1 MADVQTLKT
10 GIRTIAVS
18 KDYGFQLNGVTRKL
32 KGVCLHHDLGPLGA
46 AENKAALIRQI
57 KMMKQMGCDAIRTAH
72 NMPSTM
78 QMEICDSL
86 GMMVMAESFDMWIY
100 PKCKNG
106 YAKFFKEWS
115 DKDITN
121 LVKHHRNHPCIVMW
135 SIGNGGFS
143 LRKIDSAIQM
153 LEYSRSW
160 LQTDP
165 FKDVLVDWEDLFWA
179 YCGMKKNLSFKIP
192 PKSIAL
198 KFSVQDNVSHA
209 YEKMPAEMP
218 FGCHGW
224 YKDNFDFWKQRIQA
238 CGYDLSQY
246 KSTSNGHSMRSM
258 FTKQLWRLRKYI
270 NVPILYY
277 YLRTNRHEKALHLM
291 LTWLEK
297 YDAKSL
303 VWRNTAEFFICI
315 WRICRAGWME
325 EKKFIYLLME
335 KTVKEILCRVINTGV
350 YGVWKIQMLMVLCKH
365 FDSIDRDARYGLQN
379 CLENIANSRWQE
391 FVIDDDIS
399 YYLYNIENDILPD
412 KNLQKLL
419 SVYYDGKISEQELL
433 NHIETKT
440 VKPSKIYNMLNDL
453 M

>member
-1 MADVQTLKT
+1 MQKEEIVIVVPIYKKQLSDLEKISLTQLQRVLGDYPRVFQAPESLEF
-10 GIRTIAVS
+10 
-18 KDYGFQLNGVTRKL
+18 DYGCLGEGFSVERFPDEYFTGVYSYSHLMLEADFYRRFDKYKYMLIYQL
-32 KGVCLHHDLGPLGA
+32 
-46 AENKAALIRQI
+46 
-57 KMMKQMGCDAIRTAH
+57 DAF
-72 NMPSTM
+72 
-78 QMEICDSL
+78 
-86 GMMVMAESFDMWIY
+86 VF
-100 PKCKNG
+100 
-106 YAKFFKEWS
+106 S
-115 DKDITN
+115 DKLLEFCEMGYDYIGAPVYPLTPHWHAIGTC
-121 LVKHHRNHPCIVMW
+121 V
-135 SIGNGGFS
+135 GNGGFS

-153 LEYSRSW
+153 LEYSHSW

-179 YCGMKKNLSFKIP
+179 YCGMKKNLSFQIP

-209 YEKMPAEMP
+209 YKKMPAEMP

-258 FTKQLWRLRKYI
+258 FTTQLWRLHKYI

-277 YLRTNRHEKALHLM
+277 YLRNNRHEKALHLM

-379 CLENIANSRWQE
+379 CLENIVNSRWQE

-412 KNLQKLL
+412 KNLQMLL
-419 SVYYDGKISEQELL
+419 SVYYDGKINEQELL
-433 NHIETKT
+433 YCIETKT
-440 VKPSKIYNMLNDL
+440 MNPSKVLDIVNKLK
-453 M
+453 